1 MSDHSPIVHQASTF
15 SDLPASSHMSSD
27 LFGLGLQGLCVMVLV
42 DQEIQS
48 VFLICF
54 FKLTSHAS
62 VSAYRNVLL
71 FHR

>member
-1 MSDHSPIVHQASTF
+1 MSDHSPTVHQASTF

-48 VFLICF
+48 SSFASSNSL
-54 FKLTSHAS
+54 LT
-62 VSAYRNVLL
+62 LL
-71 FHR
+71 FLLIEMYFYFTDS